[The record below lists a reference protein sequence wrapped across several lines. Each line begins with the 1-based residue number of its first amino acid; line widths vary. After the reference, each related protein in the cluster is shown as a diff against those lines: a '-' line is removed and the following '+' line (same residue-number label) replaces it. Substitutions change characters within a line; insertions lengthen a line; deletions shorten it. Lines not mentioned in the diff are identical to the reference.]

1 MNTSD
6 KKLVLIYLH
15 GFAENHTIWT
25 EFIQNC
31 PPEYKVLTPD
41 FPGYG
46 TADSSRVTD
55 YSMEAL
61 AEFVKGELDEADA
74 QQAILIGHS
83 MGGYVALAF
92 AEKYP
97 ARVAGLCLFHSSAQ
111 ADTDEK
117 KANRDKNISFVER
130 HGVVKFMETFI
141 RPLFADANEE
151 TMMPYRRQLE
161 EIGAATSQASIIG
174 GMRAM
179 RDRPDR
185 TEVLRKA
192 TFPVLFIV
200 GKEDAAV
207 PLATSLEQVA
217 LPPESTALFLERVGH
232 VGFFER
238 PQSTRRAVLDFV
250 GGIFGTY

>member
-1 MNTSD
+1 MIEAY
-6 KKLVLIYLH
+6 KKPVIIFLH
-15 GFAENHTIWT
+15 GFAESRNIWA
-25 EFIQNC
+25 EFTQDY
-31 PPEYKVLTPD
+31 PPEYRILTPN

-46 TADSSRVTD
+46 NQKEPPVAD

-61 AEFVKGELDEADA
+61 AEFVQEELDQTGI
-74 QQAILIGHS
+74 QQAIFIGHS

-111 ADTDEK
+111 ADSEEK

-130 HGVVKFMETFI
+130 HGVAKFMETFI
-141 RPLFADANEE
+141 RPLFANANEE
-151 TMMPYRRQLE
+151 AMMPYRRQLE
-161 EIGAATSQASIIG
+161 EIGAATSQASIVG

-179 RDRPDR
+179 RNRPDR

-217 LPPESTALFLERVGH
+217 LPPVSTALFLERVGH

-238 PQSTRRAVLDFV
+238 PQVTRRAVLDFV
-250 GGIFGTY
+250 GGIFGT

>member
-1 MNTSD
+1 MVIVSD
-6 KKLVLIYLH
+6 KKPTLIFLH
-15 GFAENHTIWT
+15 GFAESSAIWA
-25 EFIQNC
+25 EFTQNY
-31 PPEYKVLTPD
+31 PPEYKIVTPD

-46 TADSSRVTD
+46 VSKVAPAD
-55 YSMEAL
+55 YSMESL
-61 AEFVKGELDEADA
+61 AEFVKDELDQAGT

-111 ADTDEK
+111 ADSEEK
-117 KANRDKNISFVER
+117 KASRDKNISFVER
-130 HGVVKFMETFI
+130 YGVAKFMETFI

-151 TMMPYRRQLE
+151 MMMPYRRKLE
-161 EIGAATSQASIIG
+161 EIGTATSQASIIG

-192 TFPVLFIV
+192 TFPVLFVV

-217 LPPESTALFLERVGH
+217 LPPVSTALFLERVGH

-238 PQSTRRAVLDFV
+238 PEATRRAVMDFV
-250 GGIFGTY
+250 GGIFGAH

>member
-1 MNTSD
+1 
-6 KKLVLIYLH
+6 
-15 GFAENHTIWT
+15 
-25 EFIQNC
+25 
-31 PPEYKVLTPD
+31 
-41 FPGYG
+41 
-46 TADSSRVTD
+46 
-55 YSMEAL
+55 
-61 AEFVKGELDEADA
+61 
-74 QQAILIGHS
+74 

-92 AEKYP
+92 AEVYP

-130 HGVVKFMETFI
+130 HGVAKFMETFI

-151 TMMPYRRQLE
+151 TMMPYRRRLE
-161 EIGAATSQASIIG
+161 EIGAATPRVSVIS
-174 GMRAM
+174 GMQAM

-207 PLATSLEQVA
+207 PLAAVLEQVA
-217 LPPESTALFLERVGH
+217 LPPVSTALFLERVGH

-238 PQSTRRAVLDFV
+238 PAATRRAVLDFV
-250 GGIFGTY
+250 GGIFEELKR

>member
-1 MNTSD
+1 MPQPQPII
-6 KKLVLIYLH
+6 VFLH
-15 GFAENHTIWT
+15 GFAESRAIWT
-25 EFIQNC
+25 EFTQNC
-31 PPEYKVLTPD
+31 PPDYHILTPD

-46 TADSSRVTD
+46 AADASPAD

-61 AEFVKGELDEADA
+61 AEFVKEELDQVGT
-74 QQAILIGHS
+74 QQAIFIGHS

-117 KANRDKNISFVER
+117 KANRDKNIRFVER
-130 HGVVKFMETFI
+130 HGVVKFMQTFI
-141 RPLFADANEE
+141 RPLFADANQEI
-151 TMMPYRRQLE
+151 MRPYRQQLE
-161 EIGAATSQASIIG
+161 EIGAATSQASVIG
-174 GMRAM
+174 GLNAM

-185 TEVLRKA
+185 TEVLRNA

-207 PLATSLEQVA
+207 PLAAALEQVA
-217 LPPESTALFLERVGH
+217 LPPVSTAMFLERVGH
-232 VGFFER
+232 LGFFER
-238 PQSTRRAVLDFV
+238 PEATRQAVLNFV
-250 GGIFGTY
+250 GGIFAGIK